1 LTKKDEKILPS
12 DPADRRSC

>member
-12 DPADRRSC
+12 DPADRRRC